1 MLIHCITKTQDD
13 NTDDIS
19 LHTINEHLELELR
32 EKELDRTHRLV
43 IKRPRPVIVKF
54 ARCNTRR
61 KVFKNIKKVKKYW
74 KFNYRKPD
82 QTQDGTF
89 KKSKSQIWI

>member
-43 IKRPRPVIVKF
+43 IQNQ
-54 ARCNTRR
+54 A
-61 KVFKNIKKVKKYW
+61 IK
-74 KFNYRKPD
+74 D
-82 QTQDGTF
+82 QDLLLSNSHGAILEERF
-89 KKSKSQIWI
+89 LKI